1 QLRDV
6 PEEAR
11 RGHQGAVQ
19 ALTPSRGQVHD
30 DDGKEPA
37 MVTKGLLVRI
47 EALPGKEQEVADFL
61 ESGLSLVE
69 QEPATTTWFAIR
81 FGPSS
86 FGIYDAFEDESGRD
100 AHLSGQVA
108 AALQE
113 NTSKLFDAP
122 SIEPVDVIA
131 AKLPR

>member
-1 QLRDV
+1 
-6 PEEAR
+6 
-11 RGHQGAVQ
+11 
-19 ALTPSRGQVHD
+19 
-30 DDGKEPA
+30 
-37 MVTKGLLVRI
+37 MVTKGLFVRI
-47 EALPGKEQEVADFL
+47 EAQPGKEQEVADFL

-69 QEPATTTWFAIR
+69 QEPGTTTWFAIR